1 MLRSTVMCTGLLGLA
16 AVIHGAPAAAQTVS
30 QPAASIHLTQSRA
43 GPYRWFGAG
52 EIHVRTT
59 ACIASTTGRYRLTL
73 RPATADALGFEV
85 EFVTDEGD
93 AAERHA
99 PAGQPIQ
106 FEGRTRFRDDCRG
119 ASNATISIR
128 FPKDTLSAALA
139 GEYAKRIEFSVEPA

>member
-1 MLRSTVMCTGLLGLA
+1 MIRSTVLCVGLVGLA
-16 AVIHGAPAAAQTVS
+16 AAVPSARAAAETAS
-30 QPAASIHLTQSRA
+30 QPAASIRLMQSRA

-85 EFVTDEGD
+85 EFVPDEGD
-93 AAERHA
+93 ALEGSAS
-99 PAGQPIQ
+99 AGQPIQ
-106 FEGRTRFRDDCRG
+106 FEARTRFRDDCHG

>member
-1 MLRSTVMCTGLLGLA
+1 MLRTTVMCTGLAGLA
-16 AVIHGAPAAAQTVS
+16 AAITGLPAAAETAS
-30 QPAASIHLTQSRA
+30 QPTASIQLTQSHA

-59 ACIASTTGRYRLTL
+59 ACIASSTGRYRLTL
-73 RPATADALGFEV
+73 RPMNTDALGFV
-85 EFVTDEGD
+85 VDFATSEGD
-93 AAERHA
+93 ALQRSA

-106 FEGRTRFRDDCRG
+106 FEGRTRFSDDCSG
-119 ASNATISIR
+119 DSNATISIR